1 MQNGVVTT
9 LEYVVFDTAIG
20 TCAIAWTDA
29 GVARFQLPE
38 ATPEATRARIGR
50 GGVPCAAPTRD
61 ITDIVGG
68 VRRHLAG
75 DLDDLRWIGLD
86 TSRITAWDRLVYA
99 ATREIGPGHTLT
111 YGELA
116 ERVGSPGSAQ
126 AVGQAMGR
134 NPIPVIIP
142 CHRVLAAGAKLHGF
156 SAHGG
161 VFTKSRLLAIEHA
174 PGFDDPVLF

>member
-1 MQNGVVTT
+1 MTT
-9 LEYVVFDTAIG
+9 LQYVLFDSAIG
-20 TCAIAWTDA
+20 VCGLAWSDV

-38 ATPEATRARIGR
+38 ATPAATQARVARAAVACDQVSGDVQR
-50 GGVPCAAPTRD
+50 VVD
-61 ITDIVGG
+61 G

-75 DLDDLRWIGLD
+75 ELDDLRWIAVD
-86 TSRITAWDRLVYA
+86 TRRMTAWDRAVYD
-99 ATREIGPGHTLT
+99 ATRQIDPGDTLT

-134 NPIPVIIP
+134 NPVPVIIP

-161 VFTKSRLLAIEHA
+161 VFTKRRLLTIEHA
-174 PGFDDPVLF
+174 SGFDDPVLFQLER